1 MSDADGMMVY
11 DVELSDRET
20 FHIGRIIALWGALEH
35 EVFVQT
41 LKTFNLGPGELDK
54 LPKKM
59 NGVQFTDTLDL
70 WKTRVIDAAKG
81 KRREVLERQYAA
93 ICHYQE
99 FRHALVHGMWDW
111 SASDLGRITSV
122 RVHKREQRRVHFTA
136 DDLEEF
142 NLALQR
148 INFRI
153 RYPRGT
159 VEFAMKTARQGLH
172 VSRRGAAMLSDHPVA
187 DELLPPVSSADE
199 QRPLGRPP
207 EPV

>member
-1 MSDADGMMVY
+1 MS
-11 DVELSDRET
+11 RT
-20 FHIGRIIALWGALEH
+20 I
-35 EVFVQT
+35 
-41 LKTFNLGPGELDK
+41 
-54 LPKKM
+54 
-59 NGVQFTDTLDL
+59 
-70 WKTRVIDAAKG
+70 
-81 KRREVLERQYAA
+81 
-93 ICHYQE
+93 
-99 FRHALVHGMWDW
+99 
-111 SASDLGRITSV
+111 
-122 RVHKREQRRVHFTA
+122 HKREQRRVHFTA